1 MSVDDLI
8 RARQALAAGVGKT
21 TRENRV
27 LPFAALNVQIP
38 ERVGRSLRPEDV
50 APLCIPGDL
59 YQPPSG
65 TFSAPAWYTDAVKL
79 VSTDGLWK
87 LDKSKWKRWTGRS
100 NSTGDVYASGS
111 GPLIHFNFSS
121 PATAAVAE
129 AAADSADQQFIEGPF
144 AERTW
149 HDRRAALY
157 LYSGLVGIVQR
168 LKTIGFRAIGSLFP
182 SGGSLLTWAFSDDS
196 AAVTGTTAKPACINQ
211 NGDEQGI
218 STRVLVNVGSTANH
232 ISKLYLSIGDKQ
244 LYIKTYTPYGWLP
257 AIKEPKANGYTGVS
271 PIYYANDLAKINL
284 IGQAYHGLGITAGY
298 EITADGLLNAG
309 YPLLAPYG
317 YQGPG
322 NCNTRYTKIP
332 GLAVPPDPYAT
343 ETAGQFPADFI
354 AAGNKYYNDIVWFGG
369 RHYACSTTVSRLS
382 LTDLQWVH
390 IDDAGVARV
399 LSLAFSSRT
408 ASTTTWNVY
417 NHGPVVFGQGIGSAV
432 LLTTITIT
440 TTSAEAIAE
449 YTSLNTTTKVAFQTG
464 SADVQGYSTSYLSS
478 SRRKHWNGYVLAT
491 TMPVQHSPTGRQIA
505 VCRGLWWNGYSKGVS
520 GYDRYPDTIHTVATF
535 DIASDLTF
543 SAPTEVFQWQA
554 KYPSDRV
561 TTFSYVPYPPFP
573 DAQDYELATTTMT
586 AYSQIECRQF
596 DYRAD
601 GTINVVTFQTRWSAK
616 SGTKIVAVKTKPHA
630 DRAPMAWP
638 GEVSEDL
645 NIQWQTGVS
654 GFGAV
659 GDQEI
664 YGIVSSEYSAPGH
677 AWRLSN
683 NCLFVDTYIGTLSGS
698 FTYEQ
703 HLVSP
708 MQSKTIPEVFGSY
721 LEGATANDKRY
732 ASYNP
737 RTQQFGGVHTAY
749 VSTDPF
755 GRYCSWI

>member
-8 RARQALAAGVGKT
+8 RARRQLATGTGHT
-21 TRENRV
+21 TRENRI
-27 LPFAALNVQIP
+27 LPFAPLSVQIP
-38 ERVGRSLRPEDV
+38 ERTGHSIRTEDV
-50 APLCIPGDL
+50 APLCLPGDL
-59 YQPPSG
+59 YQPPTG
-65 TFSAPAWYTDAVKL
+65 TFSAPAWYTDATKL
-79 VSTDGLWK
+79 ASTDGLWK
-87 LDKSKWKRWTGRS
+87 LDKSQWKRWSGRS
-100 NSTGDVYASGS
+100 YSSGDVYLSGS
-111 GPLIHFNFSS
+111 GPLVHFNFSS
-121 PATAAVAE
+121 PASSAVLESTAAT
-129 AAADSADQQFIEGPF
+129 ADQQFTEGPWN
-144 AERTW
+144 ERTW
-149 HDRRAALY
+149 HPVRSALY
-157 LYSGLVGIVQR
+157 LYSGLTGILQR
-168 LKTIGFRAIGSLFP
+168 LKTIGFRATGNLFP
-182 SGGSLLTWAFSDDS
+182 SGGSLLTWAFSDDGT
-196 AAVTGTTAKPACINQ
+196 AVTGTTAKPACINR

-218 STRVLVNVGSTANH
+218 VTRVLVNVSSTANH
-232 ISKLYLSIGDKQ
+232 INKLFLSIGDKQ
-244 LYIKTYTPYGWLP
+244 LYIKTVTPYGWLP
-257 AIKEPKANGYTGVS
+257 TLKESKANGYTGIS
-271 PIYYANDLAKINL
+271 PIYYANDLAKVNL
-284 IGQAYHGLGITAGY
+284 LGQAYHGLGITAGY
-298 EITADGLLNAG
+298 EITTDGLLNAG
-309 YPLLAPYG
+309 YPLQAPYG

-332 GLAVPPDPYAT
+332 GLAVPPDPYAP

-354 AAGNKYYNDIVWFGG
+354 AAGNRYYNDIVWFGG

-390 IDDAGVARV
+390 IDDSGVARV

-449 YTSLNTTTKVAFQTG
+449 YTGLNTTTKVAFQTG
-464 SADVQGYSTSYLSS
+464 SADVQGYSTSYVSS
-478 SRRKHWNGYVLAT
+478 SRKKHTNGYVLAT

-505 VCRGLWWNGYSKGVS
+505 VCRGLWWNGYSRGVS

-596 DYRAD
+596 DYRSD
-601 GTINVVTFQTRWSAK
+601 GTLNVVTFQMRWSAK
-616 SGTKIVAVKTKPHA
+616 AGTKFIAVKTKPHA
-630 DRAPMAWP
+630 DRAPMVWP
-638 GEVSEDL
+638 DEVESDINVEHQE
-645 NIQWQTGVS
+645 NVI
-654 GFGAV
+654 GFGAA

-664 YGIVSSEYSAPGH
+664 VGALTNEGAYGH

-683 NCLFVDTYIGTLSGS
+683 NCLWVDMYLGS
-698 FTYEQ
+698 STYEQ

-755 GRYCSWI
+755 ARYCSWI

>member
-1 MSVDDLI
+1 
-8 RARQALAAGVGKT
+8 
-21 TRENRV
+21 
-27 LPFAALNVQIP
+27 VQ
-38 ERVGRSLRPEDV
+38 
-50 APLCIPGDL
+50 
-59 YQPPSG
+59 
-65 TFSAPAWYTDAVKL
+65 
-79 VSTDGLWK
+79 
-87 LDKSKWKRWTGRS
+87 
-100 NSTGDVYASGS
+100 
-111 GPLIHFNFSS
+111 
-121 PATAAVAE
+121 
-129 AAADSADQQFIEGPF
+129 
-144 AERTW
+144 
-149 HDRRAALY
+149 
-157 LYSGLVGIVQR
+157 
-168 LKTIGFRAIGSLFP
+168 
-182 SGGSLLTWAFSDDS
+182 
-196 AAVTGTTAKPACINQ
+196 
-211 NGDEQGI
+211 
-218 STRVLVNVGSTANH
+218 VNVGSTANH

-257 AIKEPKANGYTGVS
+257 SIKEPKANGYTGVS

-298 EITADGLLNAG
+298 EITADGLLNSG

-332 GLAVPPDPYAT
+332 GLAVPPDPYAP

-354 AAGNKYYNDIVWFGG
+354 AAGNRYYNDIVWFGG

-390 IDDAGVARV
+390 IDDSGVARV

-478 SRRKHWNGYVLAT
+478 SRRKHWSGYVLAT

-505 VCRGLWWNGYSKGVS
+505 VCRGLWWNGYSAGAS
-520 GYDRYPDTIHTVATF
+520 GYARYYDTIHTVATF

-543 SAPTEVFQWQA
+543 STPTDVFQWQA
-554 KYPSDRV
+554 KYPTGRT
-561 TTFSYVPYPPFP
+561 TTFTYEPYPPDP
-573 DAQDYELATTTMT
+573 VHRDYELATTVMT
-586 AYSQIECRQF
+586 PYWQIECRLF
-596 DYRAD
+596 DYRED
-601 GTINVVTFQTRWSAK
+601 GTLNVVTFQKQVSAK
-616 SGTKIVAVKTKPHA
+616 SGTKIVDIRTKPYT
-630 DRAPMAWP
+630 DRAPMVWP
-638 GEVSEDL
+638 YEVEEDI
-645 NIQWQTGVS
+645 NIEHQEKVIGY
-654 GFGAV
+654 GAE

-664 YGIVSSEYSAPGH
+664 IGLLTNEGAYGS

-683 NCLFVDTYIGTLSGS
+683 NCLWVDMYLGS
-698 FTYEQ
+698 STYEQ

-708 MQSKTIPEVFGSY
+708 MHSKTIPEVFGSY

-755 GRYCSWI
+755 ARYCSWI

>member
-87 LDKSKWKRWTGRS
+87 LDKSQWKRWTGRS

-196 AAVTGTTAKPACINQ
+196 AAVTGTTAKPACINR

-218 STRVLVNVGSTANH
+218 STRVQVNVGSTANH

-257 AIKEPKANGYTGVS
+257 SIKEPKANGYTGVS

-332 GLAVPPDPYAT
+332 GLAVPPDPYAP

-390 IDDAGVARV
+390 IDDSGVARV

-449 YTSLNTTTKVAFQTG
+449 YTSLNTTTKVAYQTG
-464 SADVQGYSTSYLSS
+464 SADVQDSATSYVVA
-478 SRRKHWNGYVLAT
+478 SRRKHYAGYILAT
-491 TMPVQHSPTGRQIA
+491 TFPVEHSPNGRKIA
-505 VCRGLWWNGYSKGVS
+505 VFRGLWWRDYSPGSS
-520 GYDRYPDTIHTVATF
+520 GYARDIDNIHTVCTF

-543 SAPTEVFQWQA
+543 SAPTDVFQWQA
-554 KYPSDRV
+554 KTPSDRV
-561 TTFSYVPYPPFP
+561 TTFSYEPYPPDP
-573 DAQDYELATTTMT
+573 VNKDNELAYTTMT
-586 AYSQIECRQF
+586 PYTDIRCKLFAYRPDGVLNLVTEEIYWTAATTYKVVGIVSKPHGT
-596 DYRAD
+596 RAPMVWPSELQTD
-601 GTINVVTFQTRWSAK
+601 VNMNIPVVTFR
-616 SGTKIVAVKTKPHA
+616 
-630 DRAPMAWP
+630 
-638 GEVSEDL
+638 
-645 NIQWQTGVS
+645 
-654 GFGAV
+654 GFGPAAELTLV
-659 GDQEI
+659 GAA
-664 YGIVSSEYSAPGH
+664 SSAFGNISKSRRMANTVLYVEKWTGPS
-677 AWRLSN
+677 
-683 NCLFVDTYIGTLSGS
+683 
-698 FTYEQ
+698 TYEQ
-703 HLVSP
+703 HLISP
-708 MQSKTIPEVFGSY
+708 MHTKTVIEVYGSI

-755 GRYCSWI
+755 ARYCSWI